1 MYSNYC
7 SRAGCNQERV
17 VIKSGLKWQA
27 YTNQVFSIPLSV
39 SHKPFSWPQSHSP
52 AIENTVKPP
61 IVSRLP
67 LMTPK
72 NIPEQ
77 LRILGFNT
85 LAALI
90 GTADLTYTLQT
101 PGPFTIFA
109 PTDEAFEKF
118 IGM

>member
-1 MYSNYC
+1 M
-7 SRAGCNQERV
+7 
-17 VIKSGLKWQA
+17 
-27 YTNQVFSIPLSV
+27 TNHNFSIPLSV
-39 SHKPFSWPQSHSP
+39 SHKQFSWPQSHSP
-52 AIENTVKPP
+52 AIEDTVKPQLP
-61 IVSRLP
+61 VTRLP

-77 LRILGFNT
+77 LKNLGFNT

-90 GTADLTYTLQT
+90 GTADLTRNLQT
-101 PGPFTIFA
+101 PGPFTVFA

>member
-1 MYSNYC
+1 M
-7 SRAGCNQERV
+7 
-17 VIKSGLKWQA
+17 
-27 YTNQVFSIPLSV
+27 TNHNFSIPLSV
-39 SHKPFSWPQSHSP
+39 SHKQFSWPQSHSP
-52 AIENTVKPP
+52 AIEDTVKPQLP
-61 IVSRLP
+61 VTRLP

-77 LRILGFNT
+77 LKILGFNT

-90 GTADLTYTLQT
+90 GTADLTNALQT
-101 PGPFTIFA
+101 PGPFTVFA